1 MKSVGPLS
9 VGEKLIGPPAH
20 AMEKKKKKTGV
31 TGVTTQEQSGRRCW
45 SRRPGRMVLPPSAT
59 GPGALQD
66 RQAVG
71 VLVAHEARVTQRTQ
85 QHHDHRHRHPLG
97 SWKNRDYTT
106 QGVPGRVIYIVHR
119 AQAKRRVINV

>member
-1 MKSVGPLS
+1 MKRG
-9 VGEKLIGPPAH
+9 G
-20 AMEKKKKKTGV
+20 
-31 TGVTTQEQSGRRCW
+31 GRDRLLVVL
-45 SRRPGRMVLPPSAT
+45 VLPPSAT

-71 VLVAHEARVTQRTQ
+71 VLVAHEARVNQRTQ

-106 QGVPGRVIYIVHR
+106 QGVPGRVIYTYKPLR
-119 AQAKRRVINV
+119 EKRKAKTCNAIADIYVVIK

>member
-1 MKSVGPLS
+1 MKRG
-9 VGEKLIGPPAH
+9 G
-20 AMEKKKKKTGV
+20 
-31 TGVTTQEQSGRRCW
+31 GRDRLLVVL
-45 SRRPGRMVLPPSAT
+45 VLPPSAT
-59 GPGALQD
+59 GPWTRVRH

-106 QGVPGRVIYIVHR
+106 QGVPGRVIFAFRNYIGFHPRCEMVFKGAGRNQVHP
-119 AQAKRRVINV
+119 QSIF